1 MNEKSEKSGRKMGS
15 HRMYDPDHPHPMKHP
30 HMHHKRLPQKFMLGR
45 MEPHMMRQGHIYK
58 DMKELFLLTTLNVET
73 DGLSGT
79 QLQEMHRIPR
89 GNLMRSLTE
98 LEKQKLIVKNTE
110 KIFKITEKGQG
121 YLEELKEKIAERNM
135 IIRLLKR
142 FTVGDALG
150 KEMDA
155 SALVTV
161 LAEVF
166 LVPSYALQPYVKWQS
181 IDDNSAGAT
190 LIFNE
195 TKVSAVFHF
204 NSLGEMIRIDTD
216 DRYFTEKDGTYTNVK
231 WSGLMSNYIKKDGI
245 KFPSEFKGVWH
256 FNDGDFEYF
265 LGKISNLKF
274 NVSSQDIIN

>member
-1 MNEKSEKSGRKMGS
+1 MKKKKEMINSIFHREIEEDIKKYSKNIVLKEIFTDKDIIQLPDPVQRYFKHCGYIGKEKMVNAQIEYDNAYLKMS
-15 HRMYDPDHPHPMKHP
+15 
-30 HMHHKRLPQKFMLGR
+30 Q
-45 MEPHMMRQGHIYK
+45 
-58 DMKELFLLTTLNVET
+58 
-73 DGLSGT
+73 
-79 QLQEMHRIPR
+79 
-89 GNLMRSLTE
+89 
-98 LEKQKLIVKNTE
+98 KQKWI
-110 KIFKITEKGQG
+110 KIQCMQYNSVHEPTRIIYMKSKILGIFSFEGRDTYRNG
-121 YLEELKEKIAERNM
+121 YGNM

-195 TKVSAVFHF
+195 TKVRAVFHF